1 MSFLRKIDQS
11 PGDPL
16 SFGGGK
22 DMAELLF
29 NIGMLGIARGY
40 IPEATNVFEAIR
52 FIRPKSEAPF
62 IGLGLAAI
70 VQEQYDMAVAALLNG
85 ALELN
90 PKNKTAKALLGFAL
104 QRSGH
109 SDKADVIYKE
119 ILTDIR
125 DKDPAIEMVK
135 NFMRIKKAQ

>member
-40 IPEATNVFEAIR
+40 IPEAVSVFEAIR
-52 FIRPKSEAPF
+52 FIRPKSEVPF
-62 IGLGLAAI
+62 IGLGMAAI
-70 VQEQYDMAVAALLNG
+70 VQGQYDMAVASLLNG

-104 QRSGH
+104 QQAGH
-109 SDKADVIYKE
+109 DDKADAIF
-119 ILTDIR
+119 
-125 DKDPAIEMVK
+125 KDVMK
-135 NFMRIKKAQ
+135 G